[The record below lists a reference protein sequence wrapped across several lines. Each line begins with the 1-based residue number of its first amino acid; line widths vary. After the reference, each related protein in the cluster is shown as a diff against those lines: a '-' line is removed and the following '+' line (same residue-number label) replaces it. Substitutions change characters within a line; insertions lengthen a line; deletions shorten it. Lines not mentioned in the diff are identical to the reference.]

1 MTRVCPAHLPG
12 VELVVQAVRQSP
24 TPRLPPASKI
34 CEEPCPPPRSDM
46 CGYNISVSHPLFF
59 LFANDPSSLFHYSAL
74 ALLILSC
81 SLIINRYVLLS
92 YTRTYSYSVY
102 VYRILRGPVGSL
114 VQTDLSAVLVEHD
127 VGLVRPQRHTRHTT
141 TVEGIIQ
148 TRRSGRLPNRSS
160 HHTAAARS
168 RSSLERHVC

>member
-1 MTRVCPAHLPG
+1 MGLGRRGFLRRWGIKRTTECGCEVVCQHEKSSLMTRVCPAHLPG

-24 TPRLPPASKI
+24 TPRLPPANKI

-59 LFANDPSSLFHYSAL
+59 LSANDPSSLFHYSAL

-102 VYRILRGPVGSL
+102 VYRILRGPVGISG
-114 VQTDLSAVLVEHD
+114 TD
-127 VGLVRPQRHTRHTT
+127 
-141 TVEGIIQ
+141 
-148 TRRSGRLPNRSS
+148 
-160 HHTAAARS
+160 
-168 RSSLERHVC
+168 